1 MKVKPIKSGTSMTDE
16 IEGIFKST
24 KTLITDYLMSE
35 VGEILLPLLYL
46 FIDFFFL
53 SGMPI
58 SLWIQRVTL
67 KICY

>member
-1 MKVKPIKSGTSMTDE
+1 MTDE

-46 FIDFFFL
+46 FIDFFFSERHAYFFMDSESNTKDML
-53 SGMPI
+53 LM
-58 SLWIQRVTL
+58 
-67 KICY
+67 

>member
-46 FIDFFFL
+46 FIDFFF
-53 SGMPI
+53 
-58 SLWIQRVTL
+58 
-67 KICY
+67 